1 MSTFERIAS
10 VFGLGLGRRHFHERL
25 LRYFAGDLDPVELRA
40 FEVEILSSRYRRRV
54 FASEYDRR
62 TRTLGLAALA
72 SPDPEISECF
82 SVPTL
87 EAYARG
93 RRSRDDRVLVEA
105 HLSCPVCS
113 LQVEGMQRELDP
125 AAVTTW
131 RDRGDELLGRLMGLA
146 IRPGPLVAATAGVLL
161 LVAVERVRP
170 PESTAASPATASEYR
185 SVGDGLAALELR
197 AVDGDLRERSLGAEA
212 LEAEVTMSADS
223 RLRVVG
229 ENADLEYPRYVALL
243 SLDEHGD
250 IRWHIPSW
258 DGEIPPSMVEVPAG
272 DLSFDRIEPVPS
284 LPPGRHQLVLLLSHT
299 PTNLERI
306 RAELTEDIASDAV
319 EASFVDVLGPRSSM
333 TRWQVVVP

>member
-1 MSTFERIAS
+1 MSAFDRIAT
-10 VFGLGLGRRHFHERL
+10 VFGLAPGRRHFHERL
-25 LRYFAGDLDPVELRA
+25 IRYFAGDLDPVELRA

-62 TRTLGLAALA
+62 TRTLGLDALA
-72 SPDPEISECF
+72 SADPEISECF

-87 EAYARG
+87 EAYAR
-93 RRSRDDRVLVEA
+93 RRLSRDDRALVEA

-113 LQVEGMQRELDP
+113 LQVEGMRRELEP
-125 AAVTTW
+125 SAATTW
-131 RDRGDELLGRLMGLA
+131 RDRSDDLLGRLMGLA
-146 IRPGPLVAATAGVLL
+146 IRPGPLVAATAAVLL
-161 LVAVERVRP
+161 LVAVERMRP
-170 PESTAASPATASEYR
+170 QESSAESNATVSMYR

-197 AVDGDLRERSLGAEA
+197 AVDGDLRERSLEPDPLDAT
-212 LEAEVTMSADS
+212 VKVSADS

-229 ENADLEYPRYVALL
+229 ENADLEFPRYVALL
-243 SLDEHGD
+243 SLDEHGS

-258 DGEIPPSMVEVPAG
+258 DGAIPPSMVELPAG

-306 RAELTEDIASDAV
+306 RAELTEDLASDAV